1 MRYGWSTE
9 ALTILT
15 KADIQL
21 KAILKWSEKK
31 PAEVVVTSTSIAWST
46 ETLFELVRACR
57 AGQVQTN
64 LCSAPNV
71 DEWLS
76 LYTDNRRIKRE
87 IRGLLRSTGNHPQ
100 GISEFDNRTSSL
112 SNKIKQ
118 YGDIE
123 SIPIELK
130 NELKTHL
137 SESKSGLMENH
148 LQYLSKN
155 IHGANQEDLPDDVM
169 MSPTMIFILAVYFTS
184 WLIYRQPPVILL
196 RKARQ
201 GNIDDIENLL
211 RLDPTALI
219 DKKISAH
226 FHNARFQKNQ
236 HRYGRILNSLNKQPK
251 VKVTLAK
258 MKMNMAGLISVQ
270 SESLGHRLNEPEI
283 RALYDAFAKDK
294 GFFDIDTDIP
304 NSPEAFSRA
313 INRER
318 KFWFPIFP
326 DKK

>member
-211 RLDPTALI
+211 RLDLLP
-219 DKKISAH
+219 
-226 FHNARFQKNQ
+226 
-236 HRYGRILNSLNKQPK
+236 
-251 VKVTLAK
+251 
-258 MKMNMAGLISVQ
+258 
-270 SESLGHRLNEPEI
+270 
-283 RALYDAFAKDK
+283 
-294 GFFDIDTDIP
+294 
-304 NSPEAFSRA
+304 
-313 INRER
+313 
-318 KFWFPIFP
+318 
-326 DKK
+326 